1 MSVFGGSL
9 AVYDLRYT
17 ITHEI
22 GRAIGLDHPVPAG
35 QLMPFRYQEQ
45 FRALQAGDIEGAVQ
59 LYGSKRVLT
68 PAASKPVKLAGLQAH
83 RAVKANPAIS
93 SSRVLLIAAA
103 TIAIVY

>member
-35 QLMPFRYQEQ
+35 QLMPFRYQEE

-68 PAASKPVKLAGLQAH
+68 PAASKPVKPAGTAGRQG
-83 RAVKANPAIS
+83 
-93 SSRVLLIAAA
+93 
-103 TIAIVY
+103 